1 MATSAVSARVVPGGT
16 VPPEKP
22 MLTVVMRSLSAL
34 ALAAVLLCPQAA
46 EAGVVIAG
54 TRLVYPAQ
62 EREVTLGLNNE
73 AQRPSLVQLWIDDG
87 NQDTPPEEAKAPFVM
102 TPPLLRMDAGARQA
116 VRIRFTGPAQPG
128 DRESLYWVNVLEIPP
143 SSAAEGK
150 LDLAF
155 RSRIK
160 LFYRPAGLSGEA
172 DTAHRQL
179 RWSLQQRAGGLAVQ
193 VDNPTPWHVSFAAI
207 SLTVDGKVSAD
218 AGGGMV
224 APRATQVFPLDGL
237 ATRPQGVIGI
247 EYSTI
252 TDVGAVQPASA
263 SLAN

>member
-1 MATSAVSARVVPGGT
+1 MVTAVIR
-16 VPPEKP
+16 
-22 MLTVVMRSLSAL
+22 MLPAL
-34 ALAAVLLCPQAA
+34 VFLAALLPVTPAH
-46 EAGVVIAG
+46 AGVVIAG
-54 TRLVYPAQ
+54 TRVVYPAQ
-62 EREVTLGLNNE
+62 EKEVTLGLNNE
-73 AQRPSLVQLWIDDG
+73 AQRPALVQLWIDDG
-87 NQDTPPEEAKAPFVM
+87 DQDTPPEEAKAPFVM
-102 TPPLLRMDAGARQA
+102 TPPLLRMDAGTRQA
-116 VRIRFTGPAQPG
+116 VRIRFTGPSQPG
-128 DRESLYWVNVLEIPP
+128 DRESLYWLNVLEIPP
-143 SSAAEGK
+143 SSAEEDR

-160 LFYRPAGLSGEA
+160 LFYRPAGLPGEA
-172 DTAHRQL
+172 DSAHRQL

-218 AGGGMV
+218 TGSGMV

-237 ATRPQGVIGI
+237 ATRPPGAIGI

-252 TDVGAVQPASA
+252 TDVGAVQSASA

>member
-1 MATSAVSARVVPGGT
+1 MVTA
-16 VPPEKP
+16 
-22 MLTVVMRSLSAL
+22 VMRMLPAL
-34 ALAAVLLCPQAA
+34 VFLAVLLPVTPAH
-46 EAGVVIAG
+46 AGVVIAG
-54 TRLVYPAQ
+54 TRVVYPAH
-62 EREVTLGLNNE
+62 ENEVTLGLNNE
-73 AQRPSLVQLWIDDG
+73 AQRPALVQLWIDDG
-87 NQDTPPEEAKAPFVM
+87 DQDTPPEEAKAPFVM
-102 TPPLLRMDAGARQA
+102 TPPLLRMDAGTRQA

-143 SSAAEGK
+143 SSAGEDK

-160 LFYRPAGLSGEA
+160 LFYRPAGLPGEA
-172 DTAHRQL
+172 DSAHRQL
-179 RWSLQQRAGGLAVQ
+179 RWSLQQRVGGLAVQ

-218 AGGGMV
+218 TGSGMV
-224 APRATQVFPLDGL
+224 APRAAQVFPLDGL
-237 ATRPQGVIGI
+237 ATRPPGAIGI

-252 TDVGAVQPASA
+252 TDVGAVHEASA

>member
-1 MATSAVSARVVPGGT
+1 MVTAVIR
-16 VPPEKP
+16 
-22 MLTVVMRSLSAL
+22 MLPAL
-34 ALAAVLLCPQAA
+34 VFLAALLPVTPAH
-46 EAGVVIAG
+46 AGVVIAG
-54 TRLVYPAQ
+54 TRVVYPAQ
-62 EREVTLGLNNE
+62 EKEVSLGLNNE

-87 NQDTPPEEAKAPFVM
+87 DQDTPPEEAKAPFVV

-143 SSAAEGK
+143 SSAEEDR

-160 LFYRPAGLSGEA
+160 LFYRPAGLPGEA
-172 DTAHRQL
+172 DSAHRQL

-218 AGGGMV
+218 TGSGMV

-237 ATRPQGVIGI
+237 ATRPPGVIGI

-252 TDVGAVQPASA
+252 TDVGAVQSASA

>member
-1 MATSAVSARVVPGGT
+1 MVTAVIR
-16 VPPEKP
+16 
-22 MLTVVMRSLSAL
+22 MLPAL
-34 ALAAVLLCPQAA
+34 VFLAALLPVTPAH
-46 EAGVVIAG
+46 AGVVIAG
-54 TRLVYPAQ
+54 TRVVYPAQ
-62 EREVTLGLNNE
+62 EKEVSLGLNNE

-87 NQDTPPEEAKAPFVM
+87 DQDTPPEEAKAPFVV

-143 SSAAEGK
+143 SSAEEDR

-160 LFYRPAGLSGEA
+160 LFYRPAGLPGEA
-172 DTAHRQL
+172 DSAHRQL

-218 AGGGMV
+218 TGSGMV
-224 APRATQVFPLDGL
+224 APRAAQAFPLDGL
-237 ATRPQGVIGI
+237 ATRPPGAIGI